1 MFFPVSIDINEKKCL
16 VIGGGNL
23 AYRKIQTLLHYGA
36 KIDVIT
42 EEIREEKIK
51 DADILNLFIETYENQ
66 PLDKYFLV
74 IAATDNK
81 DLNDKIVKICNEKNI
96 LVNNITSKENMSMR
110 FGAIYEDDDYQVMVT
125 SHGKKC
131 ANSKGLRDKIADFI
145 RNTVNK

>member
-1 MFFPVSIDINEKKCL
+1 MFFLVSIDINEKKCL

-81 DLNDKIVKICNEKNI
+81 DLNDKIVKKRNEKNI

-110 FGAIYEDDDYQVMVT
+110 FGAIYEDDDYQVLVT
-125 SHGKKC
+125 THGKHC
-131 ANSKGLRDKIADFI
+131 STSKSLRDEIGDFI
-145 RNTVNK
+145 KDKQ

>member
-16 VIGGGNL
+16 VIGGGSL

-110 FGAIYEDDDYQVMVT
+110 FGAIYEDDDYQVLVT
-125 SHGKKC
+125 THGKHC
-131 ANSKGLRDKIADFI
+131 STSKSLRDEIGDFI
-145 RNTVNK
+145 KDKQ

>member
-110 FGAIYEDDDYQVMVT
+110 FGAIYEDDDYQVLVT
-125 SHGKKC
+125 THGKHC
-131 ANSKGLRDKIADFI
+131 STSKSLRDEIGDFI
-145 RNTVNK
+145 KDKQ

>member
-16 VIGGGNL
+16 VIGGGSL

-51 DADILNLFIETYENQ
+51 DADISNLFIETYENQ
-66 PLDKYFLV
+66 PLDKYFLI

-81 DLNDKIVKICNEKNI
+81 DLNNKIVNICNEKNI
-96 LVNNITSKENMSMR
+96 LVNNITSKENMSIR
-110 FGAIYEDDDYQVMVT
+110 FGAIYEDDDYQVLVT
-125 SHGKKC
+125 THGKHC
-131 ANSKGLRDKIADFI
+131 STSKSLRDEIGDFI
-145 RNTVNK
+145 KDKQ

>member
-16 VIGGGNL
+16 VIGGGSL

-51 DADILNLFIETYENQ
+51 DANISNLFIEKYENQ
-66 PLDKYFLV
+66 PLDKYFLI

-81 DLNDKIVKICNEKNI
+81 YLNDKIVNICNEKNI

-110 FGAIYEDDDYQVMVT
+110 FGAIYEDDDYQVLVT
-125 SHGKKC
+125 THGKHC
-131 ANSKGLRDKIADFI
+131 STSKKLRDKIGDFI
-145 RNTVNK
+145 KGKH

>member
-51 DADILNLFIETYENQ
+51 DADISNLFIETYENQ

-110 FGAIYEDDDYQVMVT
+110 FGAIYEDDDYQVLVT
-125 SHGKKC
+125 THGKHC
-131 ANSKGLRDKIADFI
+131 STSKSLRDEIGDFI
-145 RNTVNK
+145 KDKQ